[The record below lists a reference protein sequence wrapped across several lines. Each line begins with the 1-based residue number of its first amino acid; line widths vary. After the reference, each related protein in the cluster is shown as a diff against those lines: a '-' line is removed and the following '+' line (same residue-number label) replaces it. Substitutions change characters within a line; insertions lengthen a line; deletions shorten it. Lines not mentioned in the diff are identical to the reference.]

1 MTNKERYQRAFSTL
15 HASDDFVLE
24 EKKMKET
31 KVIRFPKLLAACAV
45 LILVLGLATAAYAAD
60 VGGIRR
66 TVQLW
71 IHGDQT
77 DAVLVI
83 DNGSYDLYYTDQDG
97 QAREQHGGGKAFDI
111 FGNEIPLTEQDIM
124 EHIVLD
130 NALDIQY
137 RDDGTVW
144 ACFYAQSVEIT
155 DKFDDD
161 GVCYVQLAGNGQ
173 TVYVTVKYQNG
184 FAYGTHGY
192 SSPNSFN

>member
-1 MTNKERYQRAFSTL
+1 MTNKERYQRTFSAL

-24 EKKMKET
+24 AKNMKET
-31 KVIRFPKLLAACAV
+31 KMIRFPKLLAVCAV

-71 IHGDQT
+71 IRGDQT

-83 DNGSYDLYYTDQDG
+83 DNGSYDLTYTDKNGEERLQ
-97 QAREQHGGGKAFDI
+97 QGGGRAFDI

-124 EHIVLD
+124 EHIVSM
-130 NALDIQY
+130 NALDVQY

-144 ACFYAQSVEIT
+144 VYYFDQSVEIT
-155 DKFDDD
+155 DKFDED

-184 FAYGTHGY
+184 FAYSVHGY
-192 SSPNSFN
+192 ANPKSFD